1 MRKYGVVFTAV
12 ALSLFACGDESV
24 DRPESGDA
32 EVSSSSD
39 NGNVYASSSSEIAP
53 VSSSSEIA
61 LESSSSEILPVSSS
75 SELAPVSSSSAEVV
89 LGDTVWNKA
98 YLTWYTSWP
107 EPGSE
112 ECEDYNGCT
121 WAGWFA
127 GLDDQQTEE
136 WVSEHNIIAIH
147 EKDWNQY
154 KLKTFRIRQGN
165 RTIDA
170 VVYDMCSDSDCD
182 GCCTE
187 NAGDL
192 GFLID
197 IESYSCKRFT
207 TNGDC
212 DGVVEWT
219 CLDCE

>member
-1 MRKYGVVFTAV
+1 MKRKLFLIV
-12 ALSLFACGDESV
+12 AFMLVACGD
-24 DRPESGDA
+24 SGSPLPA
-32 EVSSSSD
+32 IEESSSSD
-39 NGNVYASSSSEIAP
+39 IPVSSAKIQSSSSAMELPASSSDIAMP
-53 VSSSSEIA
+53 ESSATDIT
-61 LESSSSEILPVSSS
+61 ESSSSEFVP
-75 SELAPVSSSSAEVV
+75 
-89 LGDTVWNKA
+89 DTVWNKA
-98 YLTWYTSWP
+98 NLTWYTSWP

-127 GLDDQQTEE
+127 GLEDQQTEE

-147 EKDWNQY
+147 EKDWDTY
-154 KLKTFRIRQGN
+154 KLKTFRLRKNGH
-165 RTIDA
+165 TIDA

-187 NAGDL
+187 NAGKV

-197 IESYSCKRFT
+197 IESYTKARFNNYGSGT
-207 TNGDC
+207 
-212 DGVVEWT
+212 VEWT